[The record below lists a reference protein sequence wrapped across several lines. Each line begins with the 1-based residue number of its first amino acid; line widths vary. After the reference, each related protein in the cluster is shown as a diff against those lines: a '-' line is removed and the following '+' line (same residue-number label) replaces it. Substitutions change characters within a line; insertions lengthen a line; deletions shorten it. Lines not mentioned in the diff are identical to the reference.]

1 MARELAHWRLA
12 TGWTVRVLATE
23 VVDGDLAVGGPAGA
37 LSRRREALRPGPW
50 TWLCQVH
57 GDRVVEV
64 DIPGA
69 CAGSEADAA
78 ITTTAGATLSV
89 QVADCAP
96 VAIAAP
102 GGLAVVHAGWR
113 GLEAGVLV
121 RAAERLRTVAPG
133 PQVAV
138 VGPCIRPCCYEF
150 GAEDLDRLAALLG
163 DGVRGLTLDAQP
175 ALDVPAAV
183 IASLAD
189 AGVDEVAFDGA
200 CTGCD
205 ERHWSHRVGGSASRQ
220 ALVAWAEAS

>member
-78 ITTTAGATLSV
+78 I
-89 QVADCAP
+89 
-96 VAIAAP
+96 
-102 GGLAVVHAGWR
+102 
-113 GLEAGVLV
+113 
-121 RAAERLRTVAPG
+121 LRTVAPG

-163 DGVRGLTLDAQP
+163 DGVRGLTRDAQP

-183 IASLAD
+183 TASLAD